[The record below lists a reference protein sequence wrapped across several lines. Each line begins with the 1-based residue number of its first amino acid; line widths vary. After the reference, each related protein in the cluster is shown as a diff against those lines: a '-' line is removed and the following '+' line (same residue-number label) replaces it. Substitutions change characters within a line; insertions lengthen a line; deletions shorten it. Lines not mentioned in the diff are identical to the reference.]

1 MGINFLLL
9 KNSFKTGWKRMVLI
23 ASSVAVGVLILFSFT
38 AFFNAVTDMDNVAW
52 MNNLSMH
59 DSIGHKPVDGVDPVY
74 VAMMGGDEL
83 NGRFVQIIDMQK
95 SGDNS
100 PEIAPGLQAP
110 DPGEFYASPAL
121 ADYIAEHP
129 DEHLEYRYGK
139 LAGEL
144 PESVVPARDDFYVV
158 RGSNYP
164 IRDGQIYLWANED
177 DETAEIGTPVNDLAV
192 YDFVDYEVDNYF
204 DSAEY
209 NISKA
214 VVYAGIIILLFPVI
228 MLVSIATRLGGVQ
241 REQRY
246 ASLRL
251 IGVTNGQVTSI
262 IATESFISTL
272 IGIVA
277 GWLLYLLVRPLLFDF
292 TLSES
297 RFWPSAITVTTV
309 QSLVIT
315 GLTLV
320 MSLFANWWGMR
331 HVRTSPLGISQKQ
344 KMEKRPGWWRVLPL
358 LVSLAVLIFMTV
370 HKPANNNETL
380 TMINAFL
387 LLIVAMMFSLVI
399 VTPWLTYHLAQLVS
413 RFTKRPTILIGTKYV
428 RAHARAIARS
438 VSGVVLA
445 LFAGSFYILGTSGVA
460 ALEKNSVANNGYS
473 ILRDNTAIVQGL
485 SDSQSNQLE
494 QKLANHDP
502 DFATIS
508 NATSLE
514 QVSDYVT
521 GKCLA
526 LNNYVDGLDC
536 GQGELVAIDF
546 YLASDDARQII
557 YADTDDELYSK
568 IRTNVKQIHLAVDP
582 ELDEA
587 DIDEIMD
594 RHRNVYISNVADA
607 DTEKFRS
614 AIAKLT
620 GDVQP
625 TGSVEVTSA
634 AEAKTPSINP
644 AIESLASLAYGGMAV
659 TMAVAIVSIVVST
672 IGGLL
677 ERRHSMYMLRF
688 SGIQVS
694 ELKRMVIIESLVPLI
709 VMSLVSAS
717 IGAWAG
723 STFTQI
729 GSSTLKPTIT
739 PMYIAVVIGSLVIAA
754 IAIYLILPMINCLT
768 SPEANQTE

>member
-1 MGINFLLL
+1 
-9 KNSFKTGWKRMVLI
+9 MVLI

-38 AFFNAVTDMDNVAW
+38 AVFNSITDMSRVAW
-52 MNNLSMH
+52 LNNISMH
-59 DSIGHKPVDGVDPVY
+59 DSINHKPIDGVDPVY
-74 VAMMGGDEL
+74 VAVMGGDEL

-100 PEIAPGLQAP
+100 PEITPGLQAP

-139 LAGEL
+139 LVGEL
-144 PESVVPARDDFYVV
+144 PESIIPARDDFYVI
-158 RGSNYP
+158 RGSDYP
-164 IRDGQIYLWANED
+164 VHNGQIYLWADEDNEYAD
-177 DETAEIGTPVNDLAV
+177 IGTPVNDLAV
-192 YDFVDYEVDNYF
+192 YNFVDYETDSYF

-214 VVYAGIIILLFPVI
+214 VIYAGIIILLFPVI
-228 MLVSIATRLGGVQ
+228 MLVSIATRLGSVQ

-251 IGVTNGQVTSI
+251 IGVTNGQVTGI

-272 IGIVA
+272 IGVIT
-277 GWLLYLLVRPLLFDF
+277 GWLLYLLVHPLLYGF
-292 TLSES
+292 TLQES
-297 RFWPSAITVTTV
+297 RPWPSQVSVTVS
-309 QSLVIT
+309 QGLIIA
-315 GLTLV
+315 GLTLI

-344 KMEKRPGWWRVLPL
+344 KMEKKPGWWRILPL
-358 LVSLAVLIFMTV
+358 LVSLAVLIYMTI
-370 HKPANNNETL
+370 HKPTNNDETL
-380 TMINAFL
+380 MMVNAFL
-387 LLIVAMMFSLVI
+387 LLIVVMMFSLVI
-399 VTPWLTYHLAQLVS
+399 VTPWLTYRLAQLVS
-413 RFTKRPTILIGTKYV
+413 HFTKRPTVLVGTKYI

-460 ALEKNSVANNGYS
+460 ALEENSVANNGYS

-494 QKLANHDP
+494 QKLANHDS
-502 DFATIS
+502 DFAAIS

-526 LNNYVDGLDC
+526 LNNYVGGLDC
-536 GQGELVAIDF
+536 SQGELIAIDF

-568 IRTNVKQIHLAVDP
+568 IRTNVEQIHLAVDP

-594 RHRNVYISNVADA
+594 RRRDVYISNVADA

-620 GDVQP
+620 GGVQP

-634 AEAKTPSINP
+634 AEAKTPAINP

-677 ERRHSMYMLRF
+677 ERRHSMYMLRL
-688 SGIQVS
+688 SGMQVN
-694 ELKRMVIIESLVPLI
+694 ELKRMVIIESLIPLI

-754 IAIYLILPMINCLT
+754 IAIYLILPMINRLT

>member
-9 KNSFKTGWKRMVLI
+9 KNSFKTGWKRMALI
-23 ASSVAVGVLILFSFT
+23 AGSVAIGVLILFSFT
-38 AFFNAVTDMDNVAW
+38 AVFNAVTDMDHVAW
-52 MNNLSMH
+52 MNNLSSH
-59 DSIGHKPVDGVDPVY
+59 GSAGHQPIDGVDPVY
-74 VAMMGGDEL
+74 VAMMGTDEL
-83 NGRFVQIIDMQK
+83 AGRSVQIVDMQRG
-95 SGDNS
+95 GDNT
-100 PEIAPGLQAP
+100 PNIADNLSAP
-110 DPGEFYASPAL
+110 NPGEFYASPAL
-121 ADYIAEHP
+121 ADYIAGHS

-139 LAGEL
+139 LIGEL

-158 RGSNYP
+158 RGSDYP
-164 IRDGQIYLWANED
+164 IHDGQIYLWADEDNEN
-177 DETAEIGTPVNDLAV
+177 AEVGTPIEDLAV
-192 YDFVDYEVDNYF
+192 YNFIDYEVDSYF

-214 VVYAGIIILLFPVI
+214 VIYAGIIILLFPVI
-228 MLVSIATRLGGVQ
+228 MLVSIATRLGSVQ

-251 IGVTNGQVTSI
+251 IGVTNGQVTGI

-309 QSLVIT
+309 QSLVIA

-344 KMEKRPGWWRVLPL
+344 KMEKKPGWWRILPL
-358 LVSLAVLIFMTV
+358 LASLATLIYMTV
-370 HKPANNNETL
+370 HDPADSNEVL

-387 LLIVAMMFSLVI
+387 LLIVAMMFSLVV
-399 VTPWLTYHLAQLVS
+399 VTPWLTYHLAQFVS
-413 RFTKRPTILIGTKYV
+413 RLAKRPTVMIGTKYI

-460 ALEKNSVANNGYS
+460 ALEAKSITNNGYS
-473 ILRDNTAIVQGL
+473 VLRDNTAIVQGL
-485 SDSQSNQLE
+485 NSNQASQLE
-494 QKLANHDP
+494 QELSTGNP
-502 DFATIS
+502 DFAIMSDT
-508 NATSLE
+508 TSFE
-514 QVSDYVT
+514 QVGDYVT

-526 LNNYVDGLDC
+526 LNSYVNKLDC
-536 GQGELVAIDF
+536 GQGELAAIDF
-546 YLASDDARQII
+546 YLA
-557 YADTDDELYSK
+557 TDDSRQVVYANNDDDLHSR
-568 IRTNVKQIHLAVDP
+568 IRTNIDQIYEGENVD
-582 ELDEA
+582 EQ
-587 DIDEIMD
+587 MNQ
-594 RHRNVYISNVADA
+594 RNTVYIASVADA
-607 DTEKFRS
+607 DTEKLRS
-614 AIAKLT
+614 AVAKLT
-620 GDVQP
+620 GGVRP
-625 TGSVEVTSA
+625 TGSVQITSA

-677 ERRHSMYMLRF
+677 ERRRSMYMLRL
-688 SGIQVS
+688 SGMQVD
-694 ELKRMVIIESLVPLI
+694 ELKHMVVIESLIPLV
-709 VMSLVSAS
+709 VMSLISAS
-717 IGAWAG
+717 IGAWSGSAFTKIG
-723 STFTQI
+723 ST
-729 GSSTLKPTIT
+729 TLHPTIT
-739 PMYIAVVIGSLVIAA
+739 PMYVAVVIGSLVVAT
-754 IAIYLILPMINCLT
+754 IAIWLILPMISRLT

>member
-9 KNSFKTGWKRMVLI
+9 KNSFKTGWKRMALI
-23 ASSVAVGVLILFSFT
+23 AGSVAVGVLILFSFT
-38 AFFNAVTDMDNVAW
+38 AVFNAVTDMDHVAW
-52 MNNLSMH
+52 MNNLSSH
-59 DSIGHKPVDGVDPVY
+59 GSAGHQPIDGVDPVY
-74 VAMMGGDEL
+74 VAMMGTDEL
-83 NGRFVQIIDMQK
+83 AGRSVQIVDMQK
-95 SGDNS
+95 GGDNT
-100 PEIAPGLQAP
+100 PNIADNLPAP
-110 DPGEFYASPAL
+110 NPGEFYASPAL
-121 ADYIAEHP
+121 ADYIAEHS

-139 LAGEL
+139 LIGEL

-158 RGSNYP
+158 RGSDYP
-164 IRDGQIYLWANED
+164 IHDGQIYLWADEDNEN
-177 DETAEIGTPVNDLAV
+177 AEVGTPIEDLAV
-192 YDFVDYEVDNYF
+192 YNFIDYEVDSYF

-214 VVYAGIIILLFPVI
+214 VIYAGIIILLFPVI
-228 MLVSIATRLGGVQ
+228 MLVSIATRLGSVQ

-251 IGVTNGQVTSI
+251 IGVTNGQVTGI

-277 GWLLYLLVRPLLFDF
+277 GWPLYLLVRPLLFDF

-309 QSLVIT
+309 QSLVIA

-344 KMEKRPGWWRVLPL
+344 KMEKKPGWWRILPL
-358 LVSLAVLIFMTV
+358 LASLATLIYMTV
-370 HKPANNNETL
+370 HDPADSNEVL

-387 LLIVAMMFSLVI
+387 LLIVAMMFSLVV
-399 VTPWLTYHLAQLVS
+399 VTPWLTYHLAQFVS
-413 RFTKRPTILIGTKYV
+413 RLAKCPTVLIGTKYI

-460 ALEKNSVANNGYS
+460 ALEAKSITNNGYS
-473 ILRDNTAIVQGL
+473 VLRENTAIVQGL
-485 SDSQSNQLE
+485 SSNQASQLE
-494 QKLANHDP
+494 QELSTGNP
-502 DFATIS
+502 DFAIMSDT
-508 NATSLE
+508 TSFE
-514 QVSDYVT
+514 QVGDYVT

-526 LNNYVDGLDC
+526 LNSYVNKLDC
-536 GQGELVAIDF
+536 GQGELAAIDF
-546 YLASDDARQII
+546 YLA
-557 YADTDDELYSK
+557 TDDSRQVVYANNDDDLHSR
-568 IRTNVKQIHLAVDP
+568 IRTNIDQIYRGKNVDKQ
-582 ELDEA
+582 
-587 DIDEIMD
+587 MD
-594 RHRNVYISNVADA
+594 QRSTVYIASVADA
-607 DTEKFRS
+607 DTEKLRS

-620 GDVQP
+620 GGVRP
-625 TGSVEVTSA
+625 TGSVQIASA

-644 AIESLASLAYGGMAV
+644 AIESLASLAYGGMTV

-677 ERRHSMYMLRF
+677 ERRRSMYMLRL
-688 SGIQVS
+688 SGMQVD
-694 ELKRMVIIESLVPLI
+694 ELKHMVVIESLIPLV
-709 VMSLVSAS
+709 VMSLISAG
-717 IGAWAG
+717 IGAWSGSAFTKIG
-723 STFTQI
+723 ST
-729 GSSTLKPTIT
+729 TLHPTIT
-739 PMYIAVVIGSLVIAA
+739 PMYVAVVIGSLVVAT
-754 IAIYLILPMINCLT
+754 IAIWLILPMISRLT